1 MIVVPM
7 GHLGDGTD
15 GRGMVVAMGEGVA
28 DGGTTG
34 KGVIV
39 GRGGLRCGV
48 KTEGK
53 DGNCLKAKASRSVA

>member
-1 MIVVPM
+1 MVRLGVGM
-7 GHLGDGTD
+7 G
-15 GRGMVVAMGEGVA
+15 GRGTVVRVGGAVGVETIA
-28 DGGTTG
+28 